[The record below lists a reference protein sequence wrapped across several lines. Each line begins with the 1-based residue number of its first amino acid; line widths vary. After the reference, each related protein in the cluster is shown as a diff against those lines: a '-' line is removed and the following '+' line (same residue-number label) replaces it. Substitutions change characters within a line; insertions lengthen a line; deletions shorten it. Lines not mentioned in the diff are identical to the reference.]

1 MDGILVIDKPEGYTS
16 RDIVNI
22 VGSLLNTKKV
32 GHAGTLDPIATGVLV
47 VAVGSALKVL
57 EFMNY
62 NDKEYIAKVKFGIET
77 NTLDITGTPTKKE
90 DNYFVDSKKLND
102 VVKSFK
108 GKYLQEVP
116 LYSSVKVSGKRLYK
130 YARDNEE
137 VELPKREVE
146 IHSIEIEEINHDSFT
161 FKTKVSKGTYIRS
174 LIRDIGEK
182 IGIPC
187 TMESLRRTKQGP
199 FSLDDSI
206 KLSDIENNNYKFLPI
221 EKVLSNYLIIE
232 VDEQKENKIMN
243 GIVLPNTYEKEIV
256 VFKSKKTKNIIA
268 IYQKYDKDTSKIKPI
283 KVIKSEN
290 E

>member
-47 VAVGSALKVL
+47 VAVGRALKVL

-77 NTLDITGTPTKKE
+77 NTLDITGTVTKKQ

-102 VVKSFK
+102 VVNSFK

-116 LYSSVKVSGKRLYK
+116 LYSSVRVSGKRLYK

-146 IHSIEIEEINHDSFT
+146 IHSIEILEINHEGFT
-161 FKTKVSKGTYIRS
+161 FKTNVSKGTYIRS

-182 IGIPC
+182 VGIPC
-187 TMESLRRTKQGP
+187 TMESLRRTKQGV
-199 FSLDDSI
+199 FSLDDSV
-206 KLSDIENNNYKFLPI
+206 KLSDIENNNYEFLPI
-221 EKVLSNYLIIE
+221 ERVLSNCPIVE
-232 VDEQKENKIMN
+232 VDEKQENKIMN
-243 GIVLPNTYEKEIV
+243 GAILTNTYKDDIV
-256 VFKSKKTKNIIA
+256 VFKSKKTNDVIA
-268 IYQKYDKDTSKIKPI
+268 IYQKYDKDESKIKPI
-283 KVIKSEN
+283 KVIKR
-290 E
+290 